1 MVETSIVE
9 IIKRLIS
16 FSKNRMLAPVCSQLG
31 GQFPGLPSPGKVN
44 FCEYILKLYSMP
56 VILVFIGVYILF
68 FDIFNRCY
76 FDDGESVWNFIED
89 LILEPDE
96 YEIC

>member
-1 MVETSIVE
+1 
-9 IIKRLIS
+9 
-16 FSKNRMLAPVCSQLG
+16 
-31 GQFPGLPSPGKVN
+31 
-44 FCEYILKLYSMP
+44 MP
-56 VILVFIGVYILF
+56 VSLVFIGVYILF

>member
-1 MVETSIVE
+1 
-9 IIKRLIS
+9 
-16 FSKNRMLAPVCSQLG
+16 MLAPVCSLLG

-56 VILVFIGVYILF
+56 VILVFIGVCILF